1 MIPIR
6 DSAAPRRLM
15 PINTALIAANV
26 VAFAYEVRLG
36 PATGAMVER
45 WAMVPAAVA
54 TAVGANGSAWH
65 NPAALRP
72 LATIFTAMF
81 LHGGIWHIAGNML
94 YLFIFGAA
102 VEGRLGPGRYLG
114 FYFAAGLAAAV
125 ATVLM
130 EPASRVPV
138 IGASGA
144 IAGVLGAYF
153 VMYPRGRILTI
164 LPLFVF
170 IQLIEIPAVIF
181 LLLWFAVQLWAGL
194 EKGGGPAAI
203 AGGVAWW
210 AHVGGFLFGM
220 ALGPLLARPEKI
232 RRRRRA

>member
-1 MIPIR
+1 MIPLR

-26 VAFAYEVRLG
+26 VAFAYEMKLG
-36 PATGAMVER
+36 PAASAMVER
-45 WAMVPAAVA
+45 WAMVPGAVA
-54 TAVGANGSAWH
+54 AAIGALGSAY
-65 NPAALRP
+65 NPASIEP

-102 VEGRLGPGRYLG
+102 VEGRLGAGRYLG

-125 ATVLM
+125 ATVVM
-130 EPASRVPV
+130 APASRVPV

-153 VMYPRGRILTI
+153 VMYPRGKILTI

-170 IQLIEIPAVIF
+170 IRVIEIPAVIF
-181 LLLWFAVQLWAGL
+181 LMLWFAVQLWAGL
-194 EKGGGPAAI
+194 EEGAQAAI
-203 AGGVAWW
+203 GGGVAWW

-220 ALGPLLARPEKI
+220 ALGPLLARPEKT
-232 RRRRRA
+232 RRRKRA

>member
-6 DSAAPRRLM
+6 DSAAPRRLT
-15 PINTALIAANV
+15 PINTAIIAANV
-26 VAFAYEVRLG
+26 LAFAWELRLG
-36 PATGAMVER
+36 PALGTAVAK

-54 TAVGANGSAWH
+54 AAAGAIASARQD
-65 NPAALRP
+65 PASIRP

-81 LHGGIWHIAGNML
+81 LHSGIWHIAGNML
-94 YLFIFGAA
+94 YLYIFGAA
-102 VEGRLGPGRYLG
+102 VEGRLGSGRYLG

-125 ATVLM
+125 ATVM
-130 EPASRVPV
+130 MGPASRVPV

-153 VMYPRGRILTI
+153 VMYPHGRILTI

-194 EKGGGPAAI
+194 EEAGAAAI

-220 ALGPLLARPEKI
+220 ALGPLLARPEKT
-232 RRRRRA
+232 RRRKRA